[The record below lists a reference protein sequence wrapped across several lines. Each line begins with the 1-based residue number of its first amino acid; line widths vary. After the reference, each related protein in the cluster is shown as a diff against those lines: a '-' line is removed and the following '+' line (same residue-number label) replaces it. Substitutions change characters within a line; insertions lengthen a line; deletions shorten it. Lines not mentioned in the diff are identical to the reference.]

1 MTRRNCGFRSWMAVA
16 VLVVG
21 SLAMIVAAA
30 PSASAQDDPDNP
42 ALPYPGPFD
51 QDETDEADGDEVLGA
66 SAQADDAVSDA
77 ASDSDDHYDPDAYH
91 PDRSIDYFDDRWE
104 VPNPIA
110 SADPAT
116 GGGTA
121 GGLAATGS
129 DVEPIVGLSAGLL
142 ALGGSVLVSSRR
154 RLRNVF

>member
-1 MTRRNCGFRSWMAVA
+1 MTRHSRGFRSSMAVA
-16 VLVVG
+16 MLVVG
-21 SLAMIVAAA
+21 SFAMLVAAA

-51 QDETDEADGDEVLGA
+51 QDEADGDEVLGA
-66 SAQADDAVSDA
+66 SAQADDAA
-77 ASDSDDHYDPDAYH
+77 AAPDSNHHYDPDEFH
-91 PDRSIDYFDDRWE
+91 PDRSIDYVDDRWE
-104 VPNPIA
+104 VPNPIP

-121 GGLAATGS
+121 GGLAATGF
-129 DVEPIVGLSAGLL
+129 DVEPLVGLSAGLL

-154 RLRNVF
+154 RLRTFR